1 MSSVADASM
10 PEPVRSEVSAKKV
23 GFDIQHKPWLDGWR
37 GIAILVVLLGH
48 LLDIPGKPARFGV
61 ELFFV
66 LSGRLMAEILF
77 VNQQPLGYFLKR
89 RVARVWPAL
98 YAFVFIMAVVFWPPG
113 PNHVGKEQII
123 GALTYTFNYVR
134 IMGGPVLPLDHIWS
148 LCVEEWA
155 YVCLALLALVTRR
168 WNVRAASVILAI
180 AAFCAINGIMQT
192 LMGGTYRDVYWR
204 TDVRIASIFVACGF
218 YLVLRNRS
226 VPHYLP
232 ILAGLIGVM
241 FHSPLFDDMVKYTV
255 GTFFLGISVA
265 TIDQAPRLAMKVLSS
280 RPLTIAGLW
289 SYSIYLW
296 QQPFTK
302 LMPGWPWPVKLA
314 LLMAAALASFYLVE
328 QPARRYLKRV
338 WANRSLPKGAPPQP
352 EIVQGGPAL

>member
-1 MSSVADASM
+1 MLLK
-10 PEPVRSEVSAKKV
+10 PVRTDADNATP
-23 GFDIQHKPWLDGWR
+23 GLDLRHKPWLDGWR

-66 LSGRLMAEILF
+66 LSGRLMAEMLF

-98 YAFVFIMAVVFWPPG
+98 YAFVFIMAVVFSAPG
-113 PNHVGKEQII
+113 PNHVGTGQII

-155 YVCLALLALVTRR
+155 YVSLALLALATRR
-168 WNVRAASVILAI
+168 WSLRASSLILAI
-180 AAFCAINGIMQT
+180 AAFCAINGIIQT
-192 LMGGTYRDVYWR
+192 VVGGSYRDVYWR
-204 TDVRIASIFVACGF
+204 TDVRIASIFISCGL
-218 YLVLRNRS
+218 YLIMRTRS
-226 VPHYLP
+226 FPKYLP

-241 FHSPLFDDMVKYTV
+241 FHSPLFDDVVKYTV
-255 GTFFLGISVA
+255 GTFFLGVSVA
-265 TIDQAPRLAMKVLSS
+265 TIDQAPRLAINILSS
-280 RPLTIAGLW
+280 RPLTLAGLW

-302 LMPGWPWPVKLA
+302 VMHSWPWPVKFV

-338 WANRSLPKGAPPQP
+338 WANRSLPRGAPPQP